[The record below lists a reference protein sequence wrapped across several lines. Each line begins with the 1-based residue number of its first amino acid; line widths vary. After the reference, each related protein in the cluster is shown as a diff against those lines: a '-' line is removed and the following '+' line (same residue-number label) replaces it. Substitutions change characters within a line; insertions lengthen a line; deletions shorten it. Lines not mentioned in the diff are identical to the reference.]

1 MKYLEAQSFCLNA
14 LKSTLNCF
22 FIFMEV
28 LSKENKHLKSNNML
42 FLMRYIDIYGLY
54 NYKVRLL

>member
-14 LKSTLNCF
+14 LKSTLSCF